1 MRRRS
6 LKTRLTLSHVLVTLG
21 GLFLL
26 GVALIVLV
34 QRGQRAE
41 MISSLTAQAQ
51 VYAVYASEL
60 AGDSTTLAAVAPTL
74 VQRFNPPPDTTVRVL
89 APNGAVLFA
98 SRDLGNFPSRAA
110 VPLLTSPLPIQPFA
124 LEHNRRFVA
133 YPIMRDEQTIGVVE
147 LSQTVTRD
155 RALLGLL
162 LIALIPSAAFALAV
176 AGLAGHLLAS
186 SLVRPLRDLGRVA
199 TTIAGGDTTARSADR
214 SDDEIGQLAARLNT
228 MADEL
233 QTRLAEVERLANARQ
248 EFYRA
253 ISHEL
258 RTPLTAILGT
268 AENLEDDASP
278 DQRAD
283 LQIIQTEA
291 ARLQRLVDELLQPR
305 DSTPVPLRRRQPIDL
320 SELVAEAGRI
330 MQPRAERAG
339 VALTAT
345 TEPGLAILGDRDRLK
360 QALLNLLDNAL
371 TWTPPGGSVALRAC
385 VERAVARIEV
395 EDGGPGIP
403 PQIRDQVWQRGFSTT
418 NGQGQGLALVREVV
432 AAHAG
437 TARILDQPPSR
448 IELRLP
454 LLIENKRTGYP
465 LGAQENK
472 ASRRSA

>member
-21 GLFLL
+21 GLILL

-34 QRGQRAE
+34 QRGQRAD
-41 MISSLTAQAQ
+41 MISNLTAQAQ

-60 AGDSTTLAAVAPTL
+60 ATDSNTLAVVAPTL

-133 YPIMRDEQTIGVVE
+133 YPVVRDAQTIGVVE
-147 LSQTVTRD
+147 LSQTVVRD

-162 LIALIPSAAFALAV
+162 LLALIPSAAFALAV
-176 AGLAGHLLAS
+176 AGVAGHLLAR
-186 SLVRPLRDLGRVA
+186 SLVRPLSDLRRVA
-199 TTIAGGDTTARSADR
+199 TTIAGGDTTARSTDR

-258 RTPLTAILGT
+258 RTPLTAIRGT

-278 DQRAD
+278 EQQAD

-305 DSTPVPLRRRQPIDL
+305 DSTPAPLRRRQPIDL
-320 SELVAEAGRI
+320 SELIAEAGRI

-339 VALTAT
+339 VLLTAT
-345 TEPGLAILGDRDRLK
+345 SEPGLSILGDRDRLK

-371 TWTPPGGSVALRAC
+371 TWTPPGGSVALSAC
-385 VERAVARIEV
+385 TDRSDTRIEV
-395 EDGGPGIP
+395 RDSGPGIAP
-403 PQIRDQVWQRGFSTT
+403 ELREQVWQRGFSTT

-432 AAHAG
+432 TAHHG
-437 TARILDQPPSR
+437 TAIIQDQLPNR

-454 LLIENKRTGYP
+454 LLIENKRTKEQR
-465 LGAQENK
+465 AEKNQEP
-472 ASRRSA
+472 RT